1 VLSYIIK
8 RILSVIPV
16 LFIVITVVFFAFKLI
31 PGDPAIMYA
40 GEQAEPETLERIR
53 HEMGLD
59 QSVLTQY
66 VKYISRLVRGDMGK
80 SFIVRKPV
88 ASEVFY
94 RFKNTLKLSVVAI
107 ILAIFL
113 GIAFGLISAIKYE
126 TGFDYFF
133 TVLSI
138 TGISIP
144 VFWLAML
151 MMYIFSIQLK
161 LLPMAG
167 NTSWKNY
174 IMPSICLAAY
184 SVAFITR
191 MTRSAILELMGDD
204 FVRTARAKGVKERL
218 VLFRHILRNALIPI
232 ITIVGLRFGYM
243 LGGAIITETVFAWPG
258 MGRLLVMSVKHRDIP
273 MVQGCLLVFSVSF
286 VLINLIVE
294 LLYGIVDPRVR
305 YKMVGKKLG

>member
-1 VLSYIIK
+1 MLSYIIK

-40 GEQAEPETLERIR
+40 GEQAEPETLERVR

-88 ASEVFY
+88 AGEVFY

-167 NTSWKNY
+167 NASWKNY

-191 MTRSAILELMGDD
+191 MTRSAILELIGDD

-294 LLYGIVDPRVR
+294 LMYGIVDPRVR

>member
-1 VLSYIIK
+1 MLSYIIK

-40 GEQAEPETLERIR
+40 GEQAEPETLERVR

-88 ASEVFY
+88 AGEVFY

-138 TGISIP
+138 AGISIP
-144 VFWLAML
+144 VFWLALL

-167 NTSWKNY
+167 NASWKNY
-174 IMPSICLAAY
+174 IMPSICFAAY

-294 LLYGIVDPRVR
+294 LMYGIVDPRAR
-305 YKMVGKKLG
+305 HKMFGKQLG

>member
-1 VLSYIIK
+1 VLSYIVK
-8 RILSVIPV
+8 RILSAIPV
-16 LFIVITVVFFAFKLI
+16 LFIVVTAVFFAFKLI

-40 GEQAEPETLERIR
+40 GEQADPETLERIR

-59 QSVLTQY
+59 RPVLVQYTQ
-66 VKYISRLVRGDMGK
+66 YISRLVRGDLGK
-80 SFIVRKPV
+80 SFVVKKPV
-88 ASEVFY
+88 AGEVLY
-94 RFKNTLKLSVVAI
+94 RFQNTLKLSVVAI
-107 ILAIFL
+107 IIAILA

-126 TGFDYFF
+126 TGVDYFF

-138 TGISIP
+138 SGISIP

-151 MMYIFSIQLK
+151 LMYVFSVRLR

-167 NTSWKNY
+167 SASWKNF

-191 MTRSAILELMGDD
+191 MTRSALLELMGDD

-273 MVQGCLLVFSVSF
+273 MIQGCLLVFAVSF
-286 VLINLIVE
+286 VLVNLIVE
-294 LLYGIVDPRVR
+294 LIYGVVDPRVR
-305 YKMVGKKLG
+305 YKMAGKKLG

>member
-1 VLSYIIK
+1 MLSYIIK

-40 GEQAEPETLERIR
+40 GEQAEPETLERVR

-88 ASEVFY
+88 AGEVFY

-126 TGFDYFF
+126 TGFDYVF

-167 NTSWKNY
+167 NASWKNY

-294 LLYGIVDPRVR
+294 LMYGIVDPRVR

>member
-1 VLSYIIK
+1 MLSYIIK

-40 GEQAEPETLERIR
+40 GEQAEPETLERVR

-88 ASEVFY
+88 AGEVFY

-113 GIAFGLISAIKYE
+113 GIAFGLVSAIKYE

-294 LLYGIVDPRVR
+294 LMYGIVDPRVR